1 MFANAKM
8 FSQVDGTQGAGAQ
21 GAGDAGNAGGETL
34 TFETFIAKQPDDVKS
49 LLEDHT
55 KGLKSALDSERETRK
70 GLEKQIRDLATKAEK
85 GSEAQQ
91 QLTTLADQMS
101 LADRKATFYEDAH
114 TAGVTNLKLAFV
126 VATTDELFDKK
137 GAVNFVDLKTKYPEL
152 FGSKKVPSGNAGD
165 GTDSTT
171 QPTSM
176 NDAIRALA
184 GVRR

>member
-49 LLEDHT
+49 LLDDHT

-152 FGSKKVPSGNAGD
+152 FGSKKVPSGNAGE